1 MAKVKRTIY
10 VIIDIDTDKKV
21 MECLSIRF
29 ALRYMNKWSSHKRLK
44 IVEVV
49 K

>member
-1 MAKVKRTIY
+1 MVKIKKTTYI
-10 VIIDIDTDKKV
+10 IIDMDTDKKV